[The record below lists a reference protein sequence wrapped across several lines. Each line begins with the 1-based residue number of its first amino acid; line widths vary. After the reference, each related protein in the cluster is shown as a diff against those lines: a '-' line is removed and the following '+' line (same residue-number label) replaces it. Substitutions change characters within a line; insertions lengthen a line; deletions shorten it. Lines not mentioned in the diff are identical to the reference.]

1 MRIILVL
8 IVILLLTAGG
18 VWSGIFN
25 ISARVPHWD
34 ITIEAIELVRDRSIV
49 VHSSDLKLPA
59 LDDPNL
65 PIQGA
70 SAYKETCRDCHGAP
84 GVQAEVFAQ
93 GLYPAP
99 ADLLSGSIQKEW
111 KDNQLYWIVE
121 NGLKMTGMPAFG
133 SAYDQK
139 ELLGIVAFMKKLPG
153 MTPEVYQGLTGG
165 SGNQRAG
172 LQEGVPSD

>member
-1 MRIILVL
+1 MKVIIVLLVT
-8 IVILLLTAGG
+8 LLLIAGA
-18 VWSGIFN
+18 VWTGIFN

-34 ITIEAIELVRDRSIV
+34 ITIEAIELVRDRSIIA
-49 VHSSDLKLPA
+49 HSGDLKLPA
-59 LDDPNL
+59 MDDPTL
-65 PIQGA
+65 PLLGA
-70 SAYKETCRDCHGAP
+70 STYNETCRDCHGAP

-111 KDNQLYWIVE
+111 RDNQLYWIIE

-133 SAYDQK
+133 SSYEQK
-139 ELLGIVAFMKKLPG
+139 ELLGIVLFLRKLPG
-153 MTPEVYQGLTGG
+153 MSPEEYQGLTGA

-172 LQEGVPSD
+172 L